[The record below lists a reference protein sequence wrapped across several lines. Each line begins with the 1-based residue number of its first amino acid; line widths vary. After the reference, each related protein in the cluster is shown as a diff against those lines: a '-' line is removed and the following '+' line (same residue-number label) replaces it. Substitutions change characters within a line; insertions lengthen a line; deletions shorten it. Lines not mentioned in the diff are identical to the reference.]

1 MMVDVVE
8 KGTGRRVRIAG
19 VKVAGKTGS
28 AENPHGETHAWF
40 VAFAP
45 ADEPQ
50 VAIAVVVENAGAGGE
65 YAGPIARAVMR
76 ALLRNAS

>member
-1 MMVDVVE
+1 M
-8 KGTGRRVRIAG
+8 RIAG

-45 ADEPQ
+45 AEAPQ

-65 YAGPIARAVMR
+65 NAGPIARAVMQV
-76 ALLRNAS
+76 LLKSAS